1 MGKEDIFDEL
11 FRNTHQ
17 MSQREVCPFKAVL
30 GNSVVSWEEPW
41 LKGLKIQYCLLVVCK
56 VVLLGHYDPFIFK
69 VNVIAAL

>member
-1 MGKEDIFDEL
+1 MGKEEIFDEL

-41 LKGLKIQYCLLVVCK
+41 LKGLKI
-56 VVLLGHYDPFIFK
+56 
-69 VNVIAAL
+69 

>member
-1 MGKEDIFDEL
+1 MGKEEIFDEL

-41 LKGLKIQYCLLVVCK
+41 LKGLKIKYCLLVVCK
-56 VVLLGHYDPFIFK
+56 VVLLVTMIPLSLK
-69 VNVIAAL
+69 